1 MASCI
6 FIVPHARL
14 HMRPLQECL
23 ANQWTQAR
31 GQLTDLVLV
40 TSRAYDSLHWWT
52 PHNLCKGRLFQEPV
66 PQIILTTDA
75 SLQGWGAHVLTYTV
89 QGLSVQQSRASPD
102 GQHDRDVLHSKAGRH
117 PLATAVS
124 SGSEHVEV
132 GHSEEHFPHGRT
144 PPRKGQ
150 SDGGS
155 AQQIQPSNA
164 RVGDTPVCSP
174 PVLPAVGSSGDRPVC
189 HSRERKMPT
198 LCRQVPSP
206 TVAGE
211 CDMDELVRQIC
222 VRFSASPSNTAG
234 RKKAKAARD
243 DSHPGCSNVGAPSLV
258 HHVPRTLSGAA
269 SKAAPHAQSFDAE
282 PWRHSAS
289 RSTTAQPGDLAP
301 EVLEFGYLNLPPE
314 CMHIIKEARK
324 PTTRACYA
332 AKWKR
337 FVIYC
342 TANDIDPLDA
352 SIPNIICYLL
362 HLYKCNLA
370 YTSIR
375 IHLSAIAAYLQNRQ
389 HLSVFRVPAIKAFL
403 EGLKRVIPPRTPPA
417 PVWNLNVV
425 LTRLMGPPFEPLHSC
440 ELQFLTWKVAFLVA
454 ITSLRRVSELQALTI
469 QEPFIQIHSNRVV
482 LRTNPKFLPKV
493 VSQFHLN
500 QTIDLPAFFQ
510 NPQTVAERMLHT
522 LDVRRALMYYI
533 DRTQPFRKT
542 KQLFVA
548 FAPQHK
554 GNPISKAGIARWIVK
569 CIQICYQ
576 KAKRTLTIPPR
587 AHSTRKL
594 GASMAFLG
602 NIPLEDICRAA
613 TWVTPHTF
621 TKHYCVDVHS
631 KQQAAVGQAVLKTLF
646 QVSAAGTGN
655 RR

>member
-1 MASCI
+1 MSAEHLLLLQQEVVVMLQKGAIELVPVGEEGTGVYSLYFLIPKKDGSLRPILDLRPLNLYILSEHFHMLTLQQILPLLNQGDFLATLDLKDAYFHIPLHPSHRKYLRFTIQGRHYQFKVLPFGVTTAPRVFTKCLATVAAHLRRQNIHVYPYLDDWLVQAKSEHQCAADMSTTIHLLHDLGFSLNYPKSHLQPAHVRQFLGATINTLTAMAQPNQVRIDSMQALIQKFRPQHSLPARVFMQLIGMMASCI

-314 CMHIIKEARK
+314 CMHIIKEAGVLPVFVMSGWLM
-324 PTTRACYA
+324 PTM
-332 AKWKR
+332 KGQ
-337 FVIYC
+337 
-342 TANDIDPLDA
+342 
-352 SIPNIICYLL
+352 
-362 HLYKCNLA
+362 
-370 YTSIR
+370 
-375 IHLSAIAAYLQNRQ
+375 LSHIVQSWELP
-389 HLSVFRVPAIKAFL
+389 S
-403 EGLKRVIPPRTPPA
+403 
-417 PVWNLNVV
+417 
-425 LTRLMGPPFEPLHSC
+425 GPM
-440 ELQFLTWKVAFLVA
+440 T
-454 ITSLRRVSELQALTI
+454 
-469 QEPFIQIHSNRVV
+469 
-482 LRTNPKFLPKV
+482 
-493 VSQFHLN
+493 
-500 QTIDLPAFFQ
+500 
-510 NPQTVAERMLHT
+510 
-522 LDVRRALMYYI
+522 
-533 DRTQPFRKT
+533 
-542 KQLFVA
+542 
-548 FAPQHK
+548 
-554 GNPISKAGIARWIVK
+554 
-569 CIQICYQ
+569 
-576 KAKRTLTIPPR
+576 
-587 AHSTRKL
+587 
-594 GASMAFLG
+594 
-602 NIPLEDICRAA
+602 
-613 TWVTPHTF
+613 
-621 TKHYCVDVHS
+621 
-631 KQQAAVGQAVLKTLF
+631 
-646 QVSAAGTGN
+646 
-655 RR
+655 